1 MSCMSSTRNP
11 TVRCP
16 RVFRLVLGL
25 LCCHA
30 ACVVAGCSRYV
41 EDKWSRARPRT
52 YATRGVVQHE
62 GRPVDGA
69 VVTFLARAEAGGE
82 LSAVGLTDSS
92 GRFELKTYRPGDGA
106 IAGSHRVSIEKRSL
120 GGAEPDSGTPFAT
133 QQEYEAARA
142 AEARPKPVSRIPPRY
157 GSFESSG
164 LTAEVTA
171 KGPNDFVFKLDD
183 SGPPAK
189 AAR

>member
-1 MSCMSSTRNP
+1 MSCISSTRNP
-11 TVRCP
+11 TVRSP
-16 RVFRLVLGL
+16 RVSRLALGL

-30 ACVVAGCSRYV
+30 ACIAAGCSRYV

-69 VVTFLARAEAGGE
+69 VVTFLGRTESGDE

-106 IAGSHRVSIEKRSL
+106 IAGNHRVSIEKRSL
-120 GGAEPDSGTPFAT
+120 GGGEPDSGKPFAS
-133 QQEYEAARA
+133 QQEYEAERA
-142 AEARPKPVSRIPPRY
+142 AQARLKPVSQIPPRY
-157 GSFESSG
+157 VSFESSG

-171 KGPNDFVFKLDD
+171 KGPNEFVFTLDD

-189 AAR
+189 TAR

>member
-1 MSCMSSTRNP
+1 MRSPGVS
-11 TVRCP
+11 
-16 RVFRLVLGL
+16 RLALAL

-62 GRPVDGA
+62 GRPVGGA
-69 VVTFLARAEAGGE
+69 VVTFLGHAESGGE

-106 IAGSHRVSIEKRSL
+106 IAGTHRVSIEKRSL
-120 GGAEPDSGTPFAT
+120 GGSEPDSGKPFAT
-133 QQEYEAARA
+133 QQEYEAERGAQARA
-142 AEARPKPVSRIPPRY
+142 KIVSEIPARY
-157 GSFESSG
+157 GSFDTSG

-171 KGPNDFVFKLDD
+171 KGPNEFVFKLDD

-189 AAR
+189 TAR